1 MRSLSRTLLAA
12 LLLLAGATA
21 ASAADKLRLVA
32 SIPDLADMARRI
44 GGELVEVSSIAT
56 GVEDIHAVPMK
67 PSFAVTLNRA
77 DAVIVVGL
85 EAEHAFM
92 PGLLE
97 AARNPKIM
105 PGSPGYIDCSTG
117 IVPLDVPSQLDRA
130 QGEQHPM
137 GNPHFNLDPV
147 MGKDMARAIADGL
160 ARNDAAH
167 EATYRKNLDAYLAE
181 LDAAIARW
189 EREAAPLKGV
199 KLVSYHPDLVYFAVR
214 FGMLP
219 VGTIELKPGVGPTPR
234 HVAELEERMRKDGV
248 RIVVRERHYPAGL
261 AETVAQRSGAKL
273 VELPVMVGGVPE
285 AKDYLSFIDY
295 NVKTMLRAVQGG

>member
-1 MRSLSRTLLAA
+1 MRSIPTTMVAA
-12 LLLLAGATA
+12 ALLLAGATA
-21 ASAADKLRLVA
+21 APAADKLKLVA

-44 GGELVEVSSIAT
+44 GGDLVEVSSIAT

-77 DAVIVVGL
+77 DAVVVVGL

-105 PGSPGYIDCSTG
+105 PGAPGYIDCSTG
-117 IVPLDVPSQLDRA
+117 IVPLDVPSSLDRA

-160 ARNDAAH
+160 ARNDPSH
-167 EATYRKNLDAYLAE
+167 EDTYRKNLDAYLAE

-189 EREAAPLKGV
+189 TREAAPLKGV

-214 FGMLP
+214 FGMEP

-234 HVAELEERMRKDGV
+234 HVEELEERMRKDNV

-261 AETVAQRSGAKL
+261 AETVAQQTGAKL

-285 AKDYLSFIDY
+285 AKDYVSFIDY